1 MRKLTS
7 LMLWVPMLYLNLAIA
22 GCELPGRSNEPIPE
36 IDVAR
41 LQKLARSDRQLF
53 RDNTILI
60 DVRTPAEYARD
71 RIGDSPLV
79 PLSEIE
85 SGAGMEKIRQLAG
98 DGDRQ
103 IILYCFSGVRSARAQ
118 QILSEA
124 GISALSLAGGIQA
137 WRQAVPPEMDA
148 SLL

>member
-1 MRKLTS
+1 MRKLTRS
-7 LMLWVPMLYLNLAIA
+7 ILWVSGLYLTLAIA
-22 GCELPGRSNEPIPE
+22 GCGLPGRSNEPIPE
-36 IDVAR
+36 IDVAGI
-41 LQKLARSDRQLF
+41 QQLAQSDRQLF

-60 DVRTPAEYARD
+60 DVRTPEEYARD

-85 SGAGMEKIRQLAG
+85 SGAGMGKIRQLAA

-103 IILYCFSGVRSARAQ
+103 IVLYCFSGVRSAKAQ

-124 GISALSLAGGIQA
+124 GIPALSLAGGIQA
-137 WRQAVPPEMDA
+137 WRQAIPPEMDA